1 MPSTPDTHVYFFATC
16 LVDLF
21 LPDAGMDAIAL
32 LEREG
37 VTVHYPTGQ
46 SCCGQPAYTSG
57 QREEALAVARAQ
69 LGLFPHDWP
78 IVVPSGSCAGMMKH
92 HWPRLFEGTPD
103 AARAQAIAQRVVEL
117 ADYLLNVLQLPQR
130 PSWQRSAQQP
140 IEQVAVHTS
149 CSARREMG
157 THRHGWA
164 LIDALPGVQRLVHEH
179 ESECCG
185 FGGTFSIRHP
195 DISGAMV
202 ADKAD
207 ALQGCGATRF
217 VTADGGCLLNI
228 NGKLA
233 KQGDASCGGGGA
245 CAGAAFSGQHLAS
258 YLLARTG
265 GVSGAQAPN
274 GPSVST
280 VHAAAN
286 VHTQG
291 QP

>member
-1 MPSTPDTHVYFFATC
+1 MSAPVPVYFFATC

-21 LPDAGMDAIAL
+21 LPDAGMDAVTL

-37 VTVHYPTGQ
+37 VRVHYPQGQ
-46 SCCGQPAYTSG
+46 SCCGQPAWTSG
-57 QREEALAVARAQ
+57 ERAQAQTVARAQ
-69 LGLFPHDWP
+69 LGLFPQDWP

-103 AARAQAIAQRVVEL
+103 AERAAAIAARVIEL
-117 ADYLLNVLQLPQR
+117 SDYLLNVLKLPQR

-140 IEQVAVHTS
+140 ALRVAVHTS

-157 THRHGWA
+157 THQHGWA
-164 LIDALPGVQRLVHEH
+164 LVEALPGVQRVVHDH

-202 ADKAD
+202 ADKAA
-207 ALQGCGATRF
+207 ALTGCGAAHF

-228 NGKLA
+228 NGKLG
-233 KQGDASCGGGGA
+233 KQGG
-245 CAGAAFSGQHLAS
+245 CAGASAGQAKGGFCGQHLAS
-258 YLLARTG
+258 FLLARTG
-265 GVSGAQAPN
+265 GPTLDQADNTNQAHPTGRAQGLTP
-274 GPSVST
+274 
-280 VHAAAN
+280 
-286 VHTQG
+286 
-291 QP
+291 